1 MDQRLGSRNGVFIGE
16 KRVVRPTE
24 LKEGGIMFIEEYEFK
39 LEIVE
44 IEPDD
49 PSIVRSV
56 KRPMEELD
64 TKHPTTRQLYWHW

>member
-1 MDQRLGSRNGVFIGE
+1 
-16 KRVVRPTE
+16 
-24 LKEGGIMFIEEYEFK
+24 MFIEEYEFK

-64 TKHPTTRQLYWHW
+64 TKTSDNKTVVLALVILIIAMAIFWFGSK

>member
-1 MDQRLGSRNGVFIGE
+1 
-16 KRVVRPTE
+16 
-24 LKEGGIMFIEEYEFK
+24 MFIEEYEFK

-56 KRPMEELD
+56 KRPMEDLD
-64 TKHPTTRQLYWHW
+64 RKTSNNNKTIVLALVILIIALGIFWFGSK